1 MCDPDVIF
9 LIFPWRLVFNLI
21 YMMADDWSLGY
32 TSVSGSEDI
41 CVGGQRL
48 TVVFSPVFPISQLLL
63 FVTVVMT

>member
-1 MCDPDVIF
+1 
-9 LIFPWRLVFNLI
+9 
-21 YMMADDWSLGY
+21 MMADDWSLGY

-63 FVTVVMT
+63 FVIVVMT